1 MDKQQHVDELVQVK
15 FDLQRQ
21 VLDSWDHLQQV
32 QQQHGRLVQRLQH
45 VREQIKSLQ
54 EPSLF
59 DQLFG
64 EQS

>member
-1 MDKQQHVDELVQVK
+1 MNREQHVDELMQVK

-21 VLDSWDHLQQV
+21 VLDSWDHLHQM

>member
-1 MDKQQHVDELVQVK
+1 MNKLQYADELMQVK

-21 VLDSWDHLQQV
+21 VLDSWDHLYQM
-32 QQQHGRLVQRLQH
+32 QQQHRRLVQRLQH

>member
-1 MDKQQHVDELVQVK
+1 MNKLQYADELMQVK

-21 VLDSWDHLQQV
+21 VLDSWDHLYRM
-32 QQQHGRLVQRLQH
+32 QQQHRRLVQRLQH